1 MPPEISFGRSRV
13 ATLAALSELSS
24 HTALGLWLRA
34 PLAAV
39 GTHWGPGAGVAP
51 QALLGGHCRFAR
63 GFCWGCLGPRP
74 ARPGRR
80 ANAQGQAELCGSC
93 WSSTGLGA
101 GGCECF
107 MTSFDKADAGAT
119 FLQQHSQCLVRTDTG
134 SLWLGSKGKESRAAH
149 MEVLLSPSI
158 PESFRLLPSTP
169 RLSLDSIG
177 TGSGLF
183 PMGRATDGGGGDT
196 VGRGGVCGWE
206 GIPGGGGVAQHKHAH
221 RRMGGARDG
230 GGALI
235 DTWEGPGKEEGPHS
249 VT

>member
-51 QALLGGHCRFAR
+51 LALLGGHCRFAR

-74 ARPGRR
+74 ARPGHR

-134 SLWLGSKGKESRAAH
+134 SLWLGQQREGKQSSAHGSTAVPEHSGVFPVATIHPPPQSRQH
-149 MEVLLSPSI
+149 WN
-158 PESFRLLPSTP
+158 
-169 RLSLDSIG
+169 
-177 TGSGLF
+177 
-183 PMGRATDGGGGDT
+183 
-196 VGRGGVCGWE
+196 WE
-206 GIPGGGGVAQHKHAH
+206 WVVSYGQSH
-221 RRMGGARDG
+221 
-230 GGALI
+230 
-235 DTWEGPGKEEGPHS
+235 
-249 VT
+249 